1 MDNKLPNFVKEY
13 TFKKAYNTPSGSTF
27 YVGEKYPEHY
37 LLQKVPL
44 LFKNIILKDE
54 YLVLSSKVSLEDTT
68 KEPITI
74 GENKTKTLSTFE
86 LKEKEDITDTTIYI
100 NEISLEDLIKIQGI
114 GDKAANKLITARKD
128 KRFESI
134 TELTKIASTVKW
146 DKYIIIY

>member
-1 MDNKLPNFVKEY
+1 MEY

-37 LLQKVPL
+37 LVHKVPL
-44 LFKNIILKDE
+44 LFKEINLKDE
-54 YLVLSSKVSLEDTT
+54 YLVISSKVSLEDTT

-86 LKEKEDITDTTIYI
+86 LKEKVDITDTTIYI

-114 GDKAANKLITARKD
+114 GDKAANKLINTRKD
-128 KRFESI
+128 KRFE
-134 TELTKIASTVKW
+134 TVDELIKLVSTVKW
-146 DKYIIIY
+146 DKYNIIY

>member
-1 MDNKLPNFVKEY
+1 MEY

-44 LFKNIILKDE
+44 LFKKITLKDE
-54 YLVLSSKVSLEDTT
+54 YLVISSKVSLEDTT
-68 KEPITI
+68 KEPIII

-86 LKEKEDITDTTIYI
+86 LKEKEDIIDTTIYI

-114 GDKAANKLITARKD
+114 GDKAANKLINTRKD
-128 KRFESI
+128 KRFE
-134 TELTKIASTVKW
+134 TVDELVKLVSTVKW
-146 DKYIIIY
+146 DKYTIIY

>member
-1 MDNKLPNFVKEY
+1 MEY

-37 LLQKVPL
+37 LIQKVPL
-44 LFKNIILKDE
+44 LFKDIILKDE

-68 KEPITI
+68 KEPIII

-100 NEISLEDLIKIQGI
+100 NEISLEDLDIRLKRQFSSNYI
-114 GDKAANKLITARKD
+114 GAVQY
-128 KRFESI
+128 SI
-134 TELTKIASTVKW
+134 SYTSWQDVLFTKINSA
-146 DKYIIIY
+146 I